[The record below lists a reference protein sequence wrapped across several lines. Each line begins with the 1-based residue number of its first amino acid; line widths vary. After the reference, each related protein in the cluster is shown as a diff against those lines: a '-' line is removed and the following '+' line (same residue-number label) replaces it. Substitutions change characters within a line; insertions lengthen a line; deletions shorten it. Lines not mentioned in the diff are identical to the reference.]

1 MTKEE
6 AIKYLKQLYP
16 NGGYTWLDEQRMEAI
31 TMAIEALEAS
41 LPPKEE
47 LEEYAQRESE
57 LFGER
62 EYEVDSLDRN
72 ALRKGFYWGCK
83 AGAEWMASQGAY
95 FEDVIEMCYC
105 NKKPMGLS
113 GDNISITNEIQTL
126 MQSHGIGDGDK
137 VIIQIRKK

>member
-1 MTKEE
+1 MVKEE
-6 AIKYLKQLYP
+6 AIKYLKQLYI
-16 NGGYTWLDEQRMEAI
+16 NGGYTWLDKQRMEAI
-31 TMAIEALEAS
+31 TMAVEALSKAS
-41 LPPKEE
+41 LPSN
-47 LEEYAQRESE
+47 LEEAADNYVGHPREIDES
-57 LFGER
+57 LSVYCER
-62 EYEVDSLDRN
+62 K
-72 ALRKGFYWGCK
+72 AFK

>member
-1 MTKEE
+1 MNTSKIKTMKKED
-6 AIKYLKQLYP
+6 AIKYLQQLYP

-31 TMAIEALEAS
+31 TMAIEALSIAS
-41 LPPKEE
+41 LPSN
-47 LEEYAQRESE
+47 LEEAAKKYGTEKHPMTTIGANESAND
-57 LFGER
+57 F
-62 EYEVDSLDRN
+62 
-72 ALRKGFYWGCK
+72 K
-83 AGAEWMASQGAY
+83 AGAKWMASQGAY

>member
-1 MTKEE
+1 MKKED
-6 AIKYLKQLYP
+6 AIKYLQQLYP

-83 AGAEWMASQGAY
+83 AGAEWMASQGETAEVGY
-95 FEDVIEMCYC
+95 W
-105 NKKPMGLS
+105 NQRGLS
-113 GDNISITNEIQTL
+113 LRLDKSLEKLGYKE
-126 MQSHGIGDGDK
+126 GDK

>member
-6 AIKYLKQLYP
+6 AKLTLQENFGLLSFEYPGRITEALK
-16 NGGYTWLDEQRMEAI
+16 I
-31 TMAIEALEAS
+31 ALEALS
-41 LPPKEE
+41 DPPLLSN
-47 LEEYAQRESE
+47 LEEAADNYVGHSREIDES
-57 LFGER
+57 LSVYCER
-62 EYEVDSLDRN
+62 E
-72 ALRKGFYWGCK
+72 AFK